1 MKRWSTLSLRQTL
14 ILGAGLGILLPALVL
29 SYFQVVTKFEKEVES
44 RLRAPMQQY
53 AEVLSRGLA
62 AAIWNVDKS
71 YATELIGAVM
81 RNPDVVSVTVTDEY
95 QNTFAQQE
103 KASAA
108 GGTLLMEERDIVHN
122 GTQVGRLMVVLSTA
136 RIQNE
141 RMADL
146 IKMALA
152 LAAQVA
158 ISFGL
163 IWMLFERRMM
173 RPLKILQ
180 AGAQR
185 LAQGDMD
192 LPLKWTRKD
201 EMGRLAEGLDAMR
214 SKLATLIAERD
225 QKNAD
230 LHTQLEERKAIEAA
244 LSLSQAQFESIF
256 NASPVAIS
264 VSNLDGDHRMT
275 DINGAWLALFCR
287 SREGALGTSDNENGM
302 WVNQKDR
309 DALYSTVN
317 RDGRIRRYTAW
328 MQRGDG
334 QTDILCEISGRVLSL
349 GTASFLILSYDDI
362 TQKQKNEADIVR
374 LNATLEQRVADR
386 TQELTKALAQLT
398 AAKDELVRSEKLS
411 ALGALVAG
419 IAHELNTP
427 IGNSLTVA
435 STLVDHA
442 REFSAEKAKGLTR
455 SRLDGYI
462 ASTYEGAEILL
473 SSLRH
478 AADLVASFKQVAV
491 DQTSVNRRTF
501 RLQATVAEI
510 LITMGPS
517 LRKTTHTVQNT
528 IPDDIAMDS
537 YPGPL
542 GQIIGNLVNNA
553 ILHGFEGRE
562 QGHITI
568 GARRIG
574 EAAGEITVRD
584 DGVGIGAEH
593 LPNIF
598 DPFYTTKFGKGGSGL
613 GLNIVYNLTTT
624 SLGGRIRVDSQVGKG
639 TCFTLDLPL
648 RRE

>member
-1 MKRWSTLSLRQTL
+1 MKRWPTLSLRQTL

-29 SYFQVVTKFEKEVES
+29 SYFQVVTTFQKEIDS
-44 RLRAPMQQY
+44 RLRVPMQQY

-95 QNTFAQQE
+95 QNAFAQQE
-103 KASAA
+103 KASAP
-108 GGTLLMEERDIVHN
+108 GGTLLIEERAIVHN
-122 GTQVGRLMVVLSTA
+122 GTQVGQLTVVLSTA

-152 LAAQVA
+152 LVAQVA
-158 ISFGL
+158 ISFAF
-163 IWMLFERRMM
+163 IWMMFERRMM

-185 LAQGDMD
+185 LAQGDMA
-192 LPLKWTRKD
+192 LPLQWTRKD

-230 LHTQLEERKAIEAA
+230 LQTQLEERKAIEAA

-264 VSNLDGDHRMT
+264 VSNLDDDHRIA
-275 DINGAWLALFCR
+275 DINGAWLTLFCR
-287 SREGALGTSDNENGM
+287 SRVGVLGTSDNGNGI
-302 WVNQKDR
+302 WVNPKDR
-309 DALYSTVN
+309 DVLYSTVN

-334 QTDILCEISGRVLSL
+334 QPDMLCEISGRVLSL
-349 GTASFLILSYDDI
+349 GTASLLILSYDDI

-386 TQELTKALAQLT
+386 TRELTQALEQLT

-435 STLVDHA
+435 STLFDHA
-442 REFSAEKAKGLTR
+442 KAFSAEKVTGLTR
-455 SRLDGYI
+455 SRLDAYV
-462 ASTYEGAEILL
+462 ANTSEGAEILL

-491 DQTSVNRRTF
+491 DQTSAQRRTF
-501 RLQATVAEI
+501 DLHATVAEI
-510 LITMGPS
+510 LITLGPS
-517 LRKTTHTVQNT
+517 LRKTSYTVENH

-542 GQIIGNLVNNA
+542 GQIVGNLINNA
-553 ILHGFEGRE
+553 VLHGFDGRE
-562 QGHITI
+562 NGRITI
-568 GARRIG
+568 AARRKG
-574 EAAGEITVRD
+574 DACVEITVSD
-584 DGVGIGAEH
+584 DGVGIAAEH
-593 LPNIF
+593 LPKVF
-598 DPFYTTKFGKGGSGL
+598 DPFFTTKFGKGGSGL
-613 GLNIVYNLTTT
+613 GLNIVYNLATTN
-624 SLGGRIRVDSQVGKG
+624 LGGRVCVESQVGKG

-648 RRE
+648 HRE